1 MGNHY
6 HLILQPSESGISAGL
21 RQLNGV
27 YGQSFNRRHRRVGH
41 VFAGRFKSLL
51 VDRDNYLLQV
61 ARYLALNPVR
71 AGLASIAEDWSW
83 SHHRAMAGIDPAR
96 SFLTRDEILGLF
108 DSRSRTAAQGDYRRF
123 VDSNHSDEEI
133 VGNAIE
139 RGGILGAQE
148 FVERVRPALDEF
160 VTEAEIPWRE
170 RLSDR
175 PELAHILKAPV
186 DRNLRTQ
193 LIRTAHERYR
203 YTVVQIARHLGVSRS
218 TIGRALAQSAFPAD
232 PTK

>member
-6 HLILQPSESGISAGL
+6 HLILQPSEPGISAGL

-71 AGLASIAEDWSW
+71 AGLVSTAEDWPW
-83 SHHRAMAGIDPAR
+83 SHHRAMAGIAAAR
-96 SFLTRDEILGLF
+96 PFLTRDEILGLF
-108 DSRSRTAAQGDYRRF
+108 DAHSRTAAQDDYRRF
-123 VDSNHSDEEI
+123 VDSNHADEEV

-139 RGGILGAQE
+139 RGGILGEQE

-160 VTEAEIPWRE
+160 ATETEIPWRE
-170 RLSDR
+170 RLAYR
-175 PELAHILKAPV
+175 PELERIFQAAG
-186 DRNLRTQ
+186 DRNMRNQ
-193 LIRTAHERYR
+193 RIRTAHETHR
-203 YTVVQIARHLGVSRS
+203 YTTVQIARHLGVSRS
-218 TIGRALAQSAFPAD
+218 TIARALAQPAFPAESA
-232 PTK
+232 K